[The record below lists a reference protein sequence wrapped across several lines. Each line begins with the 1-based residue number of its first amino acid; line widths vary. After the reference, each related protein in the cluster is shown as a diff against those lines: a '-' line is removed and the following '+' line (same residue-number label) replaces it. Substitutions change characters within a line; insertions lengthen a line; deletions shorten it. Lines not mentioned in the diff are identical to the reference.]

1 MKWTETHNHNYSPIT
16 LQPPRTTNTTQGP
29 RRETVTPPH
38 RNVRN
43 YNANAARVPTADCRL
58 QTADCANTTPTPR
71 PTATTEQ
78 RTPYDDATTNLTP
91 TQICTGHR
99 ADQLSGVC

>member
-1 MKWTETHNHNYSPIT
+1 MDRNPQPQLLTHHLTAATHHQYDSGATPRDRHT
-16 LQPPRTTNTTQGP
+16 TAPQRSQLQRQ
-29 RRETVTPPH
+29 RRPVC
-38 RNVRN
+38 RLQ
-43 YNANAARVPTADCRL
+43 TADCRL
-58 QTADCANTTPTPR
+58 ADCANTTPTPR

-78 RTPYDDATTNLTP
+78 QRHDDVTTNLTP